1 MSQLVPASYYS
12 TVPTNTNRLKD
23 IISQLGALVG
33 EAGASVNNYAN
44 SKPAGHLGKVLLG
57 ADPNVQMGL
66 KRGLVNTL
74 SAIPGIQKG
83 GAVTRFAMTNPVVK
97 NALRVVP
104 GLNVLGAGLGVADV
118 VAGDDSLGNKVM
130 DTGAMTLGGI
140 LGAPGGAIGVAG
152 GMALGKG
159 TSDALQWLFGDKKT
173 AEQRELELALS
184 LLGGKN

>member
-1 MSQLVPASYYS
+1 MSQLIPRQYYS
-12 TVPTNTNRLKD
+12 TVPSNTNRLKE
-23 IISQLGALVG
+23 IMSQLGALIG
-33 EAGASVNNYAN
+33 DAGGAINNYAD

-57 ADPNVQMGL
+57 ADANTQMGL
-66 KRGLVNTL
+66 KRSLTNTL
-74 SAIPGIQKG
+74 TAIPGIKKG
-83 GAVTRFAMTNPVVK
+83 GHVARFAMTNPVVK

-118 VAGDDSLGNKVM
+118 VIGDDSAPNKIM
-130 DTGAMTLGGI
+130 DTGAMALGGF
-140 LGAPGGAIGVAG
+140 LGAAGGPIGVAG

-173 AEQRELELALS
+173 PEQRELEIALA

>member
-1 MSQLVPASYYS
+1 MSDLARITYG
-12 TVPTNTNRLKD
+12 TVPSNTNRLKEL
-23 IISQLGALVG
+23 ISQLSGLVG
-33 EAGASVNNYAN
+33 DAGASINNYAN

-57 ADPNVQMGL
+57 ADPNTQMGL

-118 VAGDDSLGNKVM
+118 VAGDDSLANKVM
-130 DTGAMTLGGI
+130 DTGAMTVGGI
-140 LGAPGGAIGVAG
+140 LGAAGGPIGVAG
-152 GMALGKG
+152 GVSLGKAG
-159 TSDALQWLFGDKKT
+159 SDALQWLFGDKKT
-173 AEQRELELALS
+173 NEQRELELALS
-184 LLGGKN
+184 LLRGNN